1 MIIVAV
7 KPFSLSETH
16 DVTVLPAQTVRLLCQ
31 VGGDPPPKILWRRD
45 DGEMPVGRAQILDD
59 KSLSIEHVSLE
70 DEGIYICDADNLV
83 GSISV
88 RTSLTVHCKLPTTL
102 TCVSF
107 HILFCFFPTYC
118 FSLSVFLFY
127 AFSFFYPFY
136 FHLLVHYSD
145 LTPSFDF
152 LWFLPISTIIF
163 FRWILR
169 RRSSSLC
176 LIVGQATSEFIW
188 EILASFSILSLKER
202 NLVIKTSRPKSCIWE
217 MFCAST

>member
-1 MIIVAV
+1 MVIVTV
-7 KPFSLSETH
+7 KPFSLSETQ

-102 TCVSF
+102 TALMCFFSYFIVLLSHLLF
-107 HILFCFFPTYC
+107 FLVCFFYFMLSLFCILSTVFPSCSLFSSSAFILF
-118 FSLSVFLFY
+118 FL
-127 AFSFFYPFY
+127 
-136 FHLLVHYSD
+136 V
-145 LTPSFDF
+145 
-152 LWFLPISTIIF
+152 STDIYDY
-163 FRWILR
+163 IL
-169 RRSSSLC
+169 
-176 LIVGQATSEFIW
+176 
-188 EILASFSILSLKER
+188 
-202 NLVIKTSRPKSCIWE
+202 
-217 MFCAST
+217 